1 MEGFVPYDT
10 PIERRSLIKGLAG
23 LPLAAIL
30 ADPVLAQAQA
40 EQTKLTRIK
49 TKGGR
54 DAGAA
59 IAMPAKLPAPTLL
72 LIHEW
77 WGLNDQIKAVAVEF
91 ANQGYMA
98 VAVDLMNGQVANDA
112 TQAGTLSQ
120 AVKADEATDTM
131 ASWVDWARNHQ
142 NSTRK
147 LATVGWCFGGG
158 WSLNASVA
166 TPVDATVIYY
176 GRCNLPTEQLAKL
189 QGPVLGHF
197 GSRDKFINK
206 PMVDTFEANMKAA
219 GKPYTVHWYDADH
232 AFANPT
238 GGNYDRE
245 DAQLAWTRTM
255 DFLKQNIG

>member
-1 MEGFVPYDT
+1 VPNDMRL
-10 PIERRSLIKGLAG
+10 PRRSLMKGLAG

-30 ADPVLAQAQA
+30 ADPALAQVQA

-59 IAMPAKLPAPTLL
+59 IAIPATLPAPVVL

-77 WGLNDQIKAVAVEF
+77 WGLNDQIKSVAVEF
-91 ANQGYMA
+91 ANQGYLA
-98 VAVDLMNGQVANDA
+98 VAVDLMNGQVAKDGA
-112 TQAGTLSQ
+112 QAQALSQ
-120 AVKADEATDTM
+120 AVKPEEATDTM
-131 ASWVDWARNHQ
+131 TSWAEWARNHQ
-142 NSTRK
+142 SSNRK

-158 WSLNASVA
+158 WSLNTSVA

-176 GRCNLPTEQLAKL
+176 GRCNLAAEQLAKL
-189 QGPVLGHF
+189 KGPVLGHF
-197 GSRDKFINK
+197 GARDKFINK
-206 PMVDTFEANMKAA
+206 EMVNVFEANMKAA

-238 GGNYDRE
+238 GNNYARPE
-245 DAQLAWTRTM
+245 AQLAWTRTM
-255 DFLKQNIG
+255 DFLAGAVKG